1 MAEGTIPRPKTYSP
15 RSTANHVRGGAAA
28 IRTRAAGVGERIGIY
43 RSELLALFEWA
54 ALTGA
59 LLPFDFIEHFRHVGS
74 GAEHRVYHDQTRK
87 VAIKAT
93 HANQFGHS
101 TYASNT
107 RATPVEYLER
117 LAWCNAL
124 FGDRFKII
132 GIARDEEEQVE
143 IVCSQPWISA
153 HPIRSVPLQ
162 TEINEYFGQF
172 GFNRIPG
179 APDAP
184 MFYHNDLELLVAD
197 AHDTNILRDEKG
209 RLAAIDVVVGTP
221 GPTVRRELQLGAARA
236 V

>member
-1 MAEGTIPRPKTYSP
+1 MAEGPSPRPKTYSP

-28 IRTRAAGVGERIGIY
+28 IRTRAGRVGDRISVY
-43 RSELLALFEWA
+43 RSEVLALFEWA
-54 ALTGA
+54 TLTGA
-59 LLPFDFIEHFRHVGS
+59 LLSFDFIEAFKYVGS
-74 GAEHRVYHDQTRK
+74 GAEHRVYHNQEHK

-101 TYASNT
+101 TYGPGV

-124 FGDRFKII
+124 FGDTFRII

-143 IVCSQPWISA
+143 IVSSQTWISA

-172 GFNRIPG
+172 AFSRIPG

-184 MFYHNDLELLVAD
+184 MFYNSDLKLLVAD

-209 RLAAIDVVVGTP
+209 RLNAIDVVIGAVGP
-221 GPTVRRELQLGAARA
+221 SLQKEFNL
-236 V
+236 